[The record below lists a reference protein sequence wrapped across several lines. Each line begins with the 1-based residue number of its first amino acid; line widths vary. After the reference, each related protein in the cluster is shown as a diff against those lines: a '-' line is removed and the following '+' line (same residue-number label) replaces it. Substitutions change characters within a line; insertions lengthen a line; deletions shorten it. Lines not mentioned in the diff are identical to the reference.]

1 MALVKD
7 IERVLQGLSL
17 VAKEAARH
25 NKGGDWK
32 FILSKTIL
40 SVTDLTGLT
49 KGKLR
54 QLPTSPRIILNS
66 NYDSTVTF
74 FGDGETV
81 HQRAAPPSPQLSDPI
96 HLSETSPAISELRSG
111 GGADSETIASS
122 STLEDA
128 VDGPPRDAHSH
139 ILEAASWIGASPLA
153 NKRRKPRE
161 RRVPSTPFSRAL
173 GFVVFSKQLLM
184 L

>member
-1 MALVKD
+1 MAWVKD
-7 IERVLQGLSL
+7 TERVLQGLSL

-25 NKGGDWK
+25 YKGGGLK

-40 SVTDLTGLT
+40 SVTDLTGIT

-66 NYDSTVTF
+66 NYDNTVIF
-74 FGDGETV
+74 FRDGETV
-81 HQRAAPPSPQLSDPI
+81 HEGAAPPSQPQPDPI
-96 HLSETSPAISELRSG
+96 LLSETSPVISELRSG
-111 GGADSETIASS
+111 AGTDSETSASN
-122 STLEDA
+122 STLEDPA
-128 VDGPPRDAHSH
+128 NTPPRDAHANK
-139 ILEAASWIGASPLA
+139 LEAASWIKASPLA